1 MTEEDL
7 AAVLAAVVTPQRL
20 HAELDARRRGLGL
33 KWWQVAVALDIG
45 EDRLRRVRTGQLSDA
60 LRDRATAWL
69 EKTADQAFS
78 RIREVG
84 QTGQD

>member
-7 AAVLAAVVTPQRL
+7 AVVLAAVVTPQRL
-20 HAELDARRRGLGL
+20 HAELDARRRALGL

-45 EDRLRRVRTGQLSDA
+45 EDRLRRVRTGQLSAA

-69 EKTADQAFS
+69 EKPAPTRNA
-78 RIREVG
+78 
-84 QTGQD
+84 